1 MLASFMHAHQPSYA
15 TRINEPGHRISI
27 LTYPGHPFPA
37 DLCELIAKLPDGF
50 AEVALSRN
58 IAIEFISFLV
68 RLTELV
74 DWYALAT
81 DQEMP
86 RPRPEMTM
94 QRAIYDLQCL
104 SALPLNQIEAQMVKA
119 LLAFCL
125 HLYNEVSFHIP
136 LARPLRPIIEG
147 FNEQTEIPRHPW
159 LRLCLLW
166 CSLAIASSWDAQID
180 ASPERHVVLDGLI
193 ARLQEARSWEGMQG
207 TMSKFFWHD
216 RLADHWEVCWRAAL
230 FRSHRY
236 RRGASQMASIPHLLI
251 ENSRESSK
259 SSDGLQ

>member
-1 MLASFMHAHQPSYA
+1 MHAHQPSYA

-27 LTYPGHPFPA
+27 LTYPGHPFPP
-37 DLCELIAKLPDGF
+37 DLCELIAKLPEGF
-50 AEVALSRN
+50 AEVALSRS

-74 DWYALAT
+74 DRFALAT
-81 DQEMP
+81 DQRISTP
-86 RPRPEMTM
+86 QPEMTM

-104 SALPLNQIEAQMVKA
+104 SALPLNQIEAQMVRA

-125 HLYNEVSFHIP
+125 HLYNEVSFHIL

-147 FNEQTEIPRHPW
+147 FNEQTETPRHPW
-159 LRLCLLW
+159 LRRCLLW
-166 CSLAIASSWDAQID
+166 CSMAIASSWDAQID

-193 ARLQEARSWEGMQG
+193 ALLEEARSWETMQEMMG
-207 TMSKFFWHD
+207 KFFWHD
-216 RLADHWEVCWRAAL
+216 RLADHWEVCWRAAF
-230 FRSHRY
+230 FRSRRY

-259 SSDGLQ
+259 SSDDLQ